1 MADQFAAELGP
12 FLRHQ
17 RPASLPCP
25 FLLFLPSRTGR
36 GLADRSTSLLFW
48 DTVTPVLTRDC
59 YLLVFVSMEVP
70 VRGAGV
76 VHPSTSATSPPV
88 ARATSRQFGRLAHF
102 SPTVSSSV
110 GLDRCSV
117 QDLRTYV
124 YSFRS
129 SNCSRRTLLLRDGGW
144 PYRPDDNTAVDR
156 FWPLPARATS

>member
-12 FLRHQ
+12 FIRHQ

-25 FLLFLPSRTGR
+25 FLLFLPSRTVETA
-36 GLADRSTSLLFW
+36 ADIALLGTSH
-48 DTVTPVLTRDC
+48 VLTRDC

-70 VRGAGV
+70 VGGAGV
-76 VHPSTSATSPPV
+76 VHPSTSPTSPPV
-88 ARATSRQFGRLAHF
+88 ARVTSRQFGRLAHF
-102 SPTVSSSV
+102 SPAVSSSV

-117 QDLRTYV
+117 RDLRTYV